1 MDPME
6 MAMLWESILIE
17 LKKYIPGQLYEA
29 WIKSSII
36 PYSYENDVLTL
47 DTTNQ
52 FVCGFVQKKYAKTLT
67 DAASR
72 IIGRPT
78 KIILIN
84 SDATVEKTQPADEIE
99 TIQLKD
105 VPTAAM
111 HKESTEV
118 SIPDPVPT
126 PPVVEVPQPSFPTE
140 TPKESAEVLAESDDL
155 NRNYTFN
162 SFIVGNSN
170 RIAHAAALSIAE
182 APAEKYNP
190 FFIYGGSGLGKTHLM
205 HAIGHRIREKFPNM
219 RLRCI
224 TSEDFANELISSIQD
239 KNPESFRQ
247 KYRNIDVLLV
257 DDIQFLENKEHT
269 QEEFFHTF
277 NKLYKDHKQM
287 VFTSD
292 RPPQDIKKMEER
304 LRSRFQGGMV
314 TSIDPPDLETRT
326 AILRKKAELEHV
338 DIEKD
343 AVDFIASNVSENIR
357 ELEGAFVRV
366 LMEASEEKSAITLE
380 LTQRALKDVV
390 HEKEEKKYITID
402 EIQQEICRFYKIRI
416 DDLLGKKKN
425 KSIALPRQI
434 AMYLCREMTSN
445 TYPHIGKAFGGR
457 DHTTVMH
464 ACDKVTKMMEKE
476 KQFQTMIEKL
486 SHNIRGVDN

>member
-1 MDPME
+1 
-6 MAMLWESILIE
+6 
-17 LKKYIPGQLYEA
+17 
-29 WIKSSII
+29 
-36 PYSYENDVLTL
+36 
-47 DTTNQ
+47 
-52 FVCGFVQKKYAKTLT
+52 
-67 DAASR
+67 
-72 IIGRPT
+72 
-78 KIILIN
+78 
-84 SDATVEKTQPADEIE
+84 
-99 TIQLKD
+99 
-105 VPTAAM
+105 
-111 HKESTEV
+111 
-118 SIPDPVPT
+118 
-126 PPVVEVPQPSFPTE
+126 
-140 TPKESAEVLAESDDL
+140 
-155 NRNYTFN
+155 
-162 SFIVGNSN
+162 
-170 RIAHAAALSIAE
+170 
-182 APAEKYNP
+182 
-190 FFIYGGSGLGKTHLM
+190 
-205 HAIGHRIREKFPNM
+205 
-219 RLRCI
+219 
-224 TSEDFANELISSIQD
+224 
-239 KNPESFRQ
+239 
-247 KYRNIDVLLV
+247 
-257 DDIQFLENKEHT
+257 
-269 QEEFFHTF
+269 
-277 NKLYKDHKQM
+277 
-287 VFTSD
+287 
-292 RPPQDIKKMEER
+292 MEER

-486 SHNIRGVDN
+486 THNIRGVDN